1 MSKERGARP
10 GSQSQRALALRHKV
24 CIVAAMTGS
33 SPEPTPSLL
42 GLLDR
47 VLRGS
52 FLGREALASGRI
64 DVPSARLTQL
74 CLLLGG
80 IYGICLGCHALF
92 GGATHAPLQMLASA
106 IKVPLLFVCTLAVSF
121 PSLYVFAAL
130 QRLPLNL
137 GNTLKLMLLA
147 ILVNL
152 TVIASLGPVFAFFA
166 ASTKSYPFL
175 LLLNVAIFAI
185 GGLLGL
191 MVLRRATRDMF
202 APPPTEVQAA
212 APAPAETATDQPP
225 AWPNATNL
233 GQVRHRLQAGD
244 QARRLLGVWGLV
256 YGVVG
261 AQMGWL
267 LRPFL
272 GSPDAPFEWFR
283 AREDNFLVAL
293 LRTIGK
299 LLQ

>member
-1 MSKERGARP
+1 MS
-10 GSQSQRALALRHKV
+10 
-24 CIVAAMTGS
+24 
-33 SPEPTPSLL
+33 EPTPKPSLL

-47 VLRGS
+47 VLRGG
-52 FLGREALASGRI
+52 FLGRDTLASGRI
-64 DVPSARLTQL
+64 DVPTGKLTQL

-80 IYGICLGCHALF
+80 IYGVCLGCHALF
-92 GGATHAPLQMLASA
+92 GGAQYAPLQMLASA
-106 IKVPLLFVCTLAVSF
+106 LKVPLLFVLTLAVSF

-130 QRLPLNL
+130 QRLPLDL
-137 GNTLKLMLLA
+137 GSTLRLMLLA
-147 ILVNL
+147 TLVNL

-166 ASTKSYPFL
+166 ASTRSYPFL

-202 APPPTEVQAA
+202 ATPPAEPTPPTPPTTTTAEPAPPP
-212 APAPAETATDQPP
+212 APNSP
-225 AWPNATNL
+225 L
-233 GQVRHRLQAGD
+233 RHRTLVAD
-244 QARRLLGVWGLV
+244 QARRLLGVWSVV

-272 GSPDAPFEWFR
+272 GSPDAPFAWFR

-293 LRTIGK
+293 LRTLGK
-299 LLQ
+299 LFGQ